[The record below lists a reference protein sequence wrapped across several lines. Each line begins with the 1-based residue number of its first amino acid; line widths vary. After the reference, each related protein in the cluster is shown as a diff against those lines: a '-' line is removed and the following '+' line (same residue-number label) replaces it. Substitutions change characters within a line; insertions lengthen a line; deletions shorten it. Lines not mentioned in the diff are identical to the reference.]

1 MENRR
6 GKERE
11 KPGRATLKQ
20 ENQREKGKKK
30 KNGGK
35 EIINKTITTTFS
47 PIKRRAYRLLSGQYR
62 NKNRTS
68 EVHYHENLE
77 N

>member
-30 KNGGK
+30 KMEGRK
-35 EIINKTITTTFS
+35 LS
-47 PIKRRAYRLLSGQYR
+47 IKQLQQ
-62 NKNRTS
+62 
-68 EVHYHENLE
+68 HFPQ
-77 N
+77 